1 MSPKAREK
9 EQGAGTR
16 TKELRPLP
24 TPTPPPLPVRA
35 RPGAGQGQDGNREGA
50 GGPDPPRPSRT
61 EYSLGAKAGSALG
74 PGAAGGK
81 SLTGCRGLPGEY
93 PLSLAACTCQP
104 DMVSFLMAWA
114 DSDLAR
120 AQDTFGN
127 TVLHALV
134 LRAQNQLVMVKMY
147 LLVLKLSEERRLRDG
162 TASMSHLE
170 KVRNL
175 QGLTPLQLAAK
186 EGQLE
191 LFQCILTRELSL
203 GDTLT
208 YLGRRFCEWSYGPI
222 SCSLY
227 DLSELDTTEPNSA
240 LKMVAF
246 HPDMETASDL
256 LVVEPL
262 RSLLQAK
269 WASFAGALFA
279 VSTAWYLSYIGLF
292 TALTAQRPGM
302 EGSQESP
309 GPAQSKSPWR
319 ISGQVYVFLS
329 AVAMIVKTGLDIN
342 WMRPFQLRPFLL
354 KSYFHVLCLLQA
366 SLVLC
371 SLGLSWARAETVAAV
386 QSPALVL
393 GWFNLLY
400 YSRGFKLT
408 GIYTVVLQ
416 KMILH
421 DVARFLLVYVVFLV
435 GFASALSALSG
446 PCPGPDHC
454 PYDSVGNASGS
465 LFKLTLGLGDLSGP
479 EHSSFPGFFLF
490 VLIIYVILTSVLL
503 LNMLIALMSETATEV
518 SSRNEKIWQV
528 QRAITIL
535 DMERCLPMAWRQR
548 LLRDKV
554 LRDQKVGLTPSQEDD
569 LRTCLRVNEE
579 DWEKANVVA
588 RGQFM
593 GIHEDPSVFPGMEK

>member
-1 MSPKAREK
+1 
-9 EQGAGTR
+9 
-16 TKELRPLP
+16 
-24 TPTPPPLPVRA
+24 
-35 RPGAGQGQDGNREGA
+35 
-50 GGPDPPRPSRT
+50 
-61 EYSLGAKAGSALG
+61 
-74 PGAAGGK
+74 
-81 SLTGCRGLPGEY
+81 
-93 PLSLAACTCQP
+93 
-104 DMVSFLMAWA
+104 MVSFLMAWA

-246 HPDMETASDL
+246 HPDMEVRGPGAGWGGAAVGPGSSAGEGETKGGLPGPSLPPDSLRSAGGGAPAESAASQVGLLCGRPVCRQHRLVPQLHRAFHGTHGPTAGDGGEPGVSWPSPEQ
-256 LVVEPL
+256 EPL
-262 RSLLQAK
+262 EDFGAGVCLPVGRGNDSEDRPGHQLDEAVPAQALPAEKLFPCALSLAGQPGALLSGAVLGPGGDRGRRAEPGSGAGLVQSALLLSGLQAHRH
-269 WASFAGALFA
+269 LH
-279 VSTAWYLSYIGLF
+279 
-292 TALTAQRPGM
+292 R
-302 EGSQESP
+302 
-309 GPAQSKSPWR
+309 GPA
-319 ISGQVYVFLS
+319 
-329 AVAMIVKTGLDIN
+329 
-342 WMRPFQLRPFLL
+342 
-354 KSYFHVLCLLQA
+354 
-366 SLVLC
+366 
-371 SLGLSWARAETVAAV
+371 E
-386 QSPALVL
+386 
-393 GWFNLLY
+393 
-400 YSRGFKLT
+400 
-408 GIYTVVLQ
+408 
-416 KMILH
+416 
-421 DVARFLLVYVVFLV
+421 
-435 GFASALSALSG
+435 ALSALSG